1 MADNLRLGAPEVSD
15 DDLVAV
21 LDAVGLSALMA
32 NLPRGLA
39 TELGHDGL
47 TLSAGERQRVAL
59 ARALLRPAPIV
70 LLDEPTAALDPPTV
84 ARMAP
89 ALEPWLGRRT
99 IVVAAH
105 EPTLLP
111 SFDRVVALPAR
122 AYGLVAS

>member
-1 MADNLRLGAPEVSD
+1 VT
-15 DDLVAV
+15 
-21 LDAVGLSALMA
+21 

-39 TELGHDGL
+39 TQLGHDGL

-70 LLDEPTAALDPPTV
+70 LLDEPTASLDPPTV
-84 ARMAP
+84 ARIAP
-89 ALEPWLGRRT
+89 AIEPWLGQRT

-111 SFDRVVALPAR
+111 SFDKVVVLPDHAF
-122 AYGLVAS
+122 GLVAS